1 MNRMKKAF
9 AILLCLLIL
18 LSGCSRRTLIE
29 GYAQNCWHQI
39 GPADADI
46 DEIFVIRYTSR
57 TELCDD
63 VLDTPMYQK
72 IPERGYAVLF
82 HSYGSPS
89 FHDSYACF
97 LDTEGKLAF
106 CFDYE
111 ENHRL
116 YEAYYEQF
124 SIFDI
129 GSGELAVE
137 YLTNCNYIAGMIND
151 ADGEDY
157 RGKLEKNVWYAL
169 SDDQI
174 EWILR
179 K

>member
-1 MNRMKKAF
+1 MKKA
-9 AILLCLLIL
+9 IVVLLCLCML
-18 LSGCSRRTLIE
+18 LLCGCSRQSLIE
-29 GYAQNCWHQI
+29 QSARACWDQI
-39 GPADADI
+39 GPTDVDI
-46 DEIFVIRYTSR
+46 DEIFVICYTSR
-57 TELCDD
+57 LELCDE

-82 HSYGSPS
+82 HSYGSS
-89 FHDSYACF
+89 FYDSYACF
-97 LDTEGKLAF
+97 LDTEGKLIF
-106 CFDYE
+106 SFDYE

-129 GSGELAVE
+129 SSGELAVE

-157 RGKLEKNVWYAL
+157 RGKLEKDIWYSL
-169 SDDQI
+169 TEDQM
-174 EWILR
+174 EWVLR
-179 K
+179 R

>member
-1 MNRMKKAF
+1 MKKAF
-9 AILLCLLIL
+9 SILRCLLIL

-39 GPADADI
+39 GPVDADI

-57 TELCDD
+57 TELCDE

-82 HSYGSPS
+82 HSYGSS
-89 FHDSYACF
+89 FYDSYACF

-106 CFDYE
+106 SFDYE